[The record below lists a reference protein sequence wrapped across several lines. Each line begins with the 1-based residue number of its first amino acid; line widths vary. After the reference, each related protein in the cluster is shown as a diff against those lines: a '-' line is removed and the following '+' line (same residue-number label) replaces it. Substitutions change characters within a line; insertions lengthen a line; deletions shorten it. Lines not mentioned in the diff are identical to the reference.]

1 MTEGFRMPDAPLGT
15 DAEVRPRDGRPLLLC
30 LSHLRWDFV
39 FQRPQHLLTRAARDH
54 DVVFFEEPVFKPGV
68 SAPRLERHPVPEGVS
83 VAVPLLPEG
92 MAGDAVAVADAQRA
106 MLDGLLAPEAGRRL
120 IAWFYTPTAMEFA
133 GHLAPD
139 VTVYDCMDELS
150 AFRGAPP
157 GLLRLEQALLD
168 RADLVFTGG
177 RSLYEAKRDRHPR
190 VFCFP
195 SSIDAAHFGQ
205 ARARRPDPADQA
217 GIPRPRI
224 GFFGVV
230 DERMDL
236 DLVRALAERR
246 PDWRFVMIGP
256 VAKIDPEALPRLPNL
271 HWLGGKSYADLPAY
285 LSGWDAGFMPF
296 ALNES
301 TRFISP
307 TKTPEFLAAGLPVV
321 STPILDVVRDYGE
334 AGLVEIAEGP
344 AAFADA
350 LARALSRP
358 RTEWLKAVDRRLA
371 EISWDRTWEE
381 MRREVSGAGS
391 ARACA
396 AADSK
401 TGTQEGA

>member
-1 MTEGFRMPDAPLGT
+1 MSDAPLGT
-15 DAEVRPRDGRPLLLC
+15 DAEARARGGRPVLLC
-30 LSHLRWDFV
+30 LSHLRWNFV

-54 DVVFFEEPVFKPGV
+54 DVIYFEEPIFQAGIAEPLLDRR
-68 SAPRLERHPVPEGVS
+68 PTPEGVT
-83 VAVPLLPEG
+83 VAVPVLPEG
-92 MAGDAVAVADAQRA
+92 MVGERAVEAQRD
-106 MLDGLLAPEAGRRL
+106 LLNGLLAPEAGRRL
-120 IAWFYTPTAMEFA
+120 IAWFYTPMALEFA
-133 GHLAPD
+133 GRLATD

-157 GLLRLEQALLD
+157 GLLRLEQDLLD

-195 SSIDAAHFGQ
+195 SSIDAAHFGK
-205 ARARRPDPADQA
+205 ARTQRSDPADQG
-217 GIPRPRI
+217 GIPHPRV

-246 PDWRFVMIGP
+246 ADWRFVMIGP
-256 VAKIDPEALPRLPNL
+256 VAKVEPEALPRLPNL
-271 HWLGGKSYADLPAY
+271 HWLGGKSYAELPAY

-321 STPILDVVRDYGE
+321 STPVLDVVRDWGE
-334 AGLVEIAEGP
+334 AGMVDVADGAE
-344 AAFADA
+344 AFAEA
-350 LARALSRP
+350 LARALNRP
-358 RTEWLKAVDRRLA
+358 RAEWLRAVDRRLA
-371 EISWDRTWEE
+371 GTSWDRTWDE
-381 MRREVSGAGS
+381 MRLRISDAKRV
-391 ARACA
+391 A
-396 AADSK
+396 AAS
-401 TGTQEGA
+401 GTRAATAETAIQESAQHV

>member
-1 MTEGFRMPDAPLGT
+1 MHDAPSGT
-15 DAEVRPRDGRPLLLC
+15 AVEARARDGRPLLLC

-54 DVVFFEEPVFKPGV
+54 DVIFFEEPAFKPGV

-83 VAVPLLPEG
+83 VAVPVLPEG
-92 MAGDAVAVADAQRA
+92 MAADAAAVADAQRA

-120 IAWFYTPTAMEFA
+120 IAWFYTPMALEFA
-133 GHLAPD
+133 GHLVPD

-157 GLLRLEQALLD
+157 GLLRLERALLD

-177 RSLYEAKRDRHPR
+177 RSLYEAKRGRHPH

-195 SSIDAAHFGQ
+195 SSIDAAHFGK

-217 GIPRPRI
+217 GIPRPRV

-236 DLVRALAERR
+236 GLVRALAERR
-246 PDWRFVMIGP
+246 PDWRFAMIGP

-271 HWLGGKSYADLPAY
+271 HWLGGKSYAELPAY
-285 LSGWDAGFMPF
+285 LSGWDVGFMPF

-321 STPILDVVRDYGE
+321 STPVLDVVRDYGE
-334 AGLVEIAEGP
+334 DGLVEIAQGP
-344 AAFADA
+344 EAFADA

-358 RTEWLKAVDRRLA
+358 RTEWLRAVDRRLA
-371 EISWDRTWEE
+371 EVSWDRTWEG
-381 MRREVSGAGS
+381 MRREVSGAEGTRAAGGLKAGMQES
-391 ARACA
+391 A
-396 AADSK
+396 
-401 TGTQEGA
+401 